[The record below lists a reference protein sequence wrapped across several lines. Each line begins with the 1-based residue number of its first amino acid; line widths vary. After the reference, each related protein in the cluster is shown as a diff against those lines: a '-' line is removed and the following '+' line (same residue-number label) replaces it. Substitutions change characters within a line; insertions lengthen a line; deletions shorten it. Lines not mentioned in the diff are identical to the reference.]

1 MFQESLFTT
10 NELEPLASR
19 MRPEKHWRNIAGQ
32 QHLLGEG
39 KILRRMI
46 ASGPGCPP

>member
-19 MRPEKHWRNIAGQ
+19 MRPESLRTSPDSSICWER
-32 QHLLGEG
+32 G
-39 KILRRMI
+39 KS
-46 ASGPGCPP
+46 SGG